1 MRFKSSVLL
10 AAASYSTSIWAQE
23 QIVLSSQHNVKQTIA
38 PFNVAIIGAGA
49 AGSSSAYHLSKF
61 AAEANIPVNITVFER
76 DGHIGGRTTTVN
88 AYNDA
93 SQPVELGASIF
104 VEVNKILVDAV
115 KQFNLSSDGVTLGS
129 RLKEDISGPSLGV
142 WDGKKLVYAQQGE
155 SWWRELARLFW
166 RYGSAPYN
174 VNSLMKK
181 TVGKF
186 LTMYDEPVFPWKDL
200 SQVARDVDLIGPLS
214 STGQQFLG
222 AAKIKGDF
230 AHDIVQAST
239 RVNYAQNL
247 KYIDGLTAMVC
258 MATDGAMAV
267 EGGNWQIFNHMVQT
281 SGTKV
286 LLNISVSSIQR
297 AYGSLYRLGYNK
309 KGDTT
314 GLSLRSDDF
323 DAVILA
329 APYQFSNIN
338 FKNHL
343 KSALPEAIPYV
354 KLHVTLFTSPHLIA
368 PAFVNQAPGNPAPKV
383 ILTTLPPDE
392 DARAGKDSAGSLTF
406 YSVSLLRP
414 TTNPKTGAPE
424 YLYKVF
430 SPARLNNTFL
440 SHLLGLQHPR
450 DYTTNFPLG
459 EIDISWIYRKVW
471 HSYPYEV
478 PRATFEKIQLDDG
491 IWYTSGIE
499 SFISTMETSAL
510 MGRNVARLIV
520 DDWKAKLGDEAQ
532 LGSPERRDEL
542 LAQGG

>member
-1 MRFKSSVLL
+1 MRFKSSVLFT
-10 AAASYSTSIWAQE
+10 AASYCTCTWAQE
-23 QIVLSSQHNVKQTIA
+23 QVILSSQHNVVKQTTV

-61 AAEANIPVNITVFER
+61 AAAAEIPVNITVFER
-76 DGHIGGRTTTVN
+76 DGHVGGRTTTVN
-88 AYNDA
+88 AYNDS

-115 KQFNLSSDGVTLGS
+115 QEFNLSSDGLTPGS
-129 RLKEDISGPSLGV
+129 RLEGDIPGPSFGV
-142 WDGKKLVYAQQGE
+142 WDGKKLVYTQRGE

-166 RYGSAPYN
+166 RYGSAPYY

-214 STGQQFLG
+214 STGEQFLG
-222 AAKIKGDF
+222 AAKVKGDF
-230 AHDIVQAST
+230 ARDIVQAST

-247 KYIDGLTAMVC
+247 KYVDGLTAMVC
-258 MATDGAMAV
+258 MATEGAMAV

-281 SGTKV
+281 SGARI
-286 LLNISVSSIQR
+286 LLNTSVSSIQR
-297 AYGSLYRLGYNK
+297 APGSLYRLAYNK
-309 KGDTT
+309 KGDQT
-314 GLSLRSDDF
+314 GLSLRADDF

-338 FKNHL
+338 FNNHL

-368 PAFVNQAPGNPAPKV
+368 PAFVNQAPGNPRRKSSSRLFHRTKMRGAAK
-383 ILTTLPPDE
+383 I
-392 DARAGKDSAGSLTF
+392 AQ
-406 YSVSLLRP
+406 
-414 TTNPKTGAPE
+414 TGAPE

-440 SHLLGLQHPR
+440 SHLLGRQHPR

-459 EIDISWIYRKVW
+459 ELDISWMYRKVW

-478 PRATFEKIQLDDG
+478 PRATFENIQLDDG

-499 SFISTMETSAL
+499 GFITTMETSAL
-510 MGRNVARLIV
+510 MGKNVAKLIV
-520 DDWKAKLGDEAQ
+520 DDWQAKLGDEAT